1 MRLRRAPAALAIQV
15 ESEVEG
21 TNMTE
26 RIEQIAPAP
35 VPEFPHP
42 KRRRRRNPF
51 EWIGRT
57 GLGVWVGL
65 LLAAGGFGLLAYT
78 WGETAA
84 LTDVALQV
92 PYLVS
97 GGLGGLGVILLGLL
111 VVNVSVKR
119 RETRAR
125 ERQLEEL
132 RDALAGLRVAIERE
146 SEEER

>member
-1 MRLRRAPAALAIQV
+1 MRLRRTQAALAVQV
-15 ESEVEG
+15 EPEVEG

-26 RIEQIAPAP
+26 RIEQIAPTP
-35 VPEFPHP
+35 VPEPPLP

>member
-1 MRLRRAPAALAIQV
+1 MRLRRGPEALAVQV
-15 ESEVEG
+15 EPEVEG
-21 TNMTE
+21 ANMTE

-35 VPEFPHP
+35 VPAPPQP

-65 LLAAGGFGLLAYT
+65 LLAAGGFGLLGFT

-132 RDALAGLRVAIERE
+132 RDALAGLRAAIERE

>member
-1 MRLRRAPAALAIQV
+1 MRLRRDPAVLAVQV
-15 ESEVEG
+15 EPEVG
-21 TNMTE
+21 ATNVTE
-26 RIEQIAPAP
+26 RIERIAQAP
-35 VPEFPHP
+35 VQASPNP
-42 KRRRRRNPF
+42 KQKRRRNPF
-51 EWIGRT
+51 GWIGRT
-57 GLGVWVGL
+57 GVGVWIGL
-65 LLAAGGFGLLAYT
+65 LFAAGGFGLLAYT

-97 GGLGGLGVILLGLL
+97 GGLIGLGLILLGLL

-132 RDALAGLRVAIERE
+132 RDALAGLRAAIEGK
-146 SEEER
+146 SEEQR